1 MPAMSVPCDFDSSL
15 LCDSSSSTMTP
26 TSSITS
32 LPALTE
38 MPLSAP
44 PGHEIYPAKE
54 INMTTKSS
62 AAKGNHPSPL
72 ASLPPQGAMNSSLE
86 VDLGMY
92 RFLPCLD

>member
-1 MPAMSVPCDFDSSL
+1 
-15 LCDSSSSTMTP
+15 
-26 TSSITS
+26 
-32 LPALTE
+32 
-38 MPLSAP
+38 
-44 PGHEIYPAKE
+44 
-54 INMTTKSS
+54 MTTKSS